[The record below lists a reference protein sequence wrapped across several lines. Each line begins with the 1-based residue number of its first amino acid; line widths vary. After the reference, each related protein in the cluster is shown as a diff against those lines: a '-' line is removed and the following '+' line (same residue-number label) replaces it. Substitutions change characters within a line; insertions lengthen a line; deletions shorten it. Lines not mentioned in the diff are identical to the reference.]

1 MVHLITE
8 LSKYTMIL
16 LFALYTWQCY
26 SALGK
31 SVDAEEKAWKFQK
44 QVFYMYLF
52 HFNAYA
58 VLFLSTKNQDLLK
71 FYLAQVLFFA
81 AVQVSYGIFYK
92 RVSKL
97 VVNNMCMLMCIG
109 FVILT
114 RLSYEH
120 AVKQFVIA
128 IISMVA
134 TMLIPYFIS
143 RWKFVRSLTWMYAL
157 AGITLLGV
165 VAVLGAV
172 SHGAKLSFSVAGITV
187 QPSEFIKIIFV
198 FFVASLF
205 YESTEFVQVVKATA
219 VAALHVVILV
229 LSKDLGAAL
238 IFFIAYMVMLYVATR
253 KLYYFAGGLLCGAA
267 ASVVAYFLFSH
278 VRVRVVAWQDPLAV
292 FEREGNQI
300 SNSLFAIGT
309 GGWFGMGLGQGMPY
323 KIPEVKQDFIFSAVA
338 EELGGIFAICLIL
351 VCVSCFL
358 MFLNI
363 AMQIKDF
370 FYKLVA
376 LGLGTIYGFQIFLSI
391 GGDIK
396 FIPSTGVTLPLVS
409 YGGSSLLSTLIIFAI
424 IQGLYLLRE
433 RGEEEPASQKQPAGP
448 KELAGEG
455 GRRPRKKAASP
466 KDAEPEHSRRPERAI
481 GTGAGT
487 PQNPSA
493 RAPEGMPEK
502 AGGNFRGTQGL
513 AEGRSSSIPGRASWD
528 VKGTQ
533 GQYPG
538 ISSELQEIERGLT
551 RELQE
556 LELEEHAFRAAQ
568 PRDQKPLTAEYRA
581 SSLHDP
587 LTGNA
592 RVENPSAEHRANPNG
607 STPEGNGKKKR
618 LGRKG
623 GISSHEKTIHGTKV
637 HDFD

>member
-1 MVHLITE
+1 M
-8 LSKYTMIL
+8 
-16 LFALYTWQCY
+16 LF
-26 SALGK
+26 
-31 SVDAEEKAWKFQK
+31 
-44 QVFYMYLF
+44 
-52 HFNAYA
+52 
-58 VLFLSTKNQDLLK
+58 
-71 FYLAQVLFFA
+71 
-81 AVQVSYGIFYK
+81 
-92 RVSKL
+92 
-97 VVNNMCMLMCIG
+97 
-109 FVILT
+109 
-114 RLSYEH
+114 
-120 AVKQFVIA
+120 
-128 IISMVA
+128 
-134 TMLIPYFIS
+134 
-143 RWKFVRSLTWMYAL
+143 RS
-157 AGITLLGV
+157 
-165 VAVLGAV
+165 
-172 SHGAKLSFSVAGITV
+172 
-187 QPSEFIKIIFV
+187 
-198 FFVASLF
+198 
-205 YESTEFVQVVKATA
+205 
-219 VAALHVVILV
+219 
-229 LSKDLGAAL
+229 
-238 IFFIAYMVMLYVATR
+238 
-253 KLYYFAGGLLCGAA
+253 
-267 ASVVAYFLFSH
+267 
-278 VRVRVVAWQDPLAV
+278 
-292 FEREGNQI
+292 
-300 SNSLFAIGT
+300 
-309 GGWFGMGLGQGMPY
+309 GQGMPY

-513 AEGRSSSIPGRASWD
+513 APN
-528 VKGTQ
+528 
-533 GQYPG
+533 

-568 PRDQKPLTAEYRA
+568 PRDPKPLPAEYRA

-587 LTGNA
+587 FTGNA